1 MTLLSVN
8 DLSVDF
14 ATEAGRVQAVSGVSF
29 SMREGETLAVVGE
42 SGSGKSVTALALM
55 GLLGSSATVSGS
67 ATFEGAELVGMAD
80 SDLRRIRG
88 KRIGMIFQDP
98 MTALNPVFTVGAQ
111 IVEIIRIHSTTG
123 KKEAWDRVV
132 DLLDLVGVPEPKR
145 RAHQYPHEFSGGMRQ
160 RAMIA
165 MAIANEPTL
174 LIADEPT
181 TALDVTVQA
190 QVLEVIAKVQDVTRS
205 AVMLI
210 THDLGVVA
218 GYADRVQVMYAGQIV
233 EQGNLDAIFYQTRN
247 PYTHALLR
255 SIPSAITR
263 PGATL
268 ETIGGS
274 PPSLV
279 NLPNGCYFHPRC
291 SMAVAE
297 CTQQRQLLVRV
308 DEDHLSRCHRHADVP
323 ARAVGDG

>member
-1 MTLLSVN
+1 VSLLDVRG
-8 DLSVDF
+8 LGVTF
-14 ATEAGRVQAVSGVSF
+14 ATDAGIVHAVSDVSF
-29 SMREGETLAVVGE
+29 TMHPGETLAVVGE

-55 GLLGSSATVSGS
+55 GLLGSTASISGS
-67 ATFEGAELVGMAD
+67 ANFEGSELVGMAEAGMR
-80 SDLRRIRG
+80 LIRG

-111 IVEIIRIHSTTG
+111 IVEIIRIHTKVS
-123 KKEAWDRVV
+123 KKDAWDRSV
-132 DLLDLVGVPEPKR
+132 DLLELVGVPEPKR
-145 RAHQYPHEFSGGMRQ
+145 RSRQYPHEYSGGMRQ

-165 MAIANEPTL
+165 MAIANDPTL
-174 LIADEPT
+174 IIADEPT

-190 QVLEVIAKVQDVTRS
+190 QVLEVIARVQEVTKS

-218 GYADRVQVMYAGQIV
+218 GYANRVQVMYAGQIV
-233 EQGNLDAIFYQTRN
+233 EQGGLDEIFYETRN

-255 SIPSAITR
+255 SIPSAISE
-263 PGATL
+263 PGAAL

-279 NLPNGCYFHPRC
+279 QLPGGCYFHPRC
-291 SMAVAE
+291 TLAEAE
-297 CTQQRQLLVRV
+297 CATTAQTLI
-308 DEDHLSRCHRHADVP
+308 D
-323 ARAVGDG
+323 VGDGHMTRCCRHMMVPQIDDRNG

>member
-1 MTLLSVN
+1 MSLLMVNSLGVAFATDGGLVHAVN
-8 DLSVDF
+8 D
-14 ATEAGRVQAVSGVSF
+14 VSF
-29 SMREGETLAVVGE
+29 VMEPGETLAVVGE

-55 GLLGSSATVSGS
+55 GLLDSSARITGS
-67 ATFEGAELVGMAD
+67 ALFDGDELVGMQELA
-80 SDLRRIRG
+80 LRAVRG

-111 IVEIIRIHSTTG
+111 IVEIIRVHSSVS
-123 KKEAWDRVV
+123 KQEAWTRAT
-132 DLLDLVGVPEPKR
+132 DLLNLVGVPEPKR
-145 RAHQYPHEFSGGMRQ
+145 RARQYPHEFSGGMRQ

-165 MAIANEPTL
+165 MAIANDPAL

-190 QVLEVIAKVQDVTRS
+190 QVLEVIAKVQEVTKS

-233 EQGNLDAIFYQTRN
+233 EQGNLESLFYETRN
-247 PYTHALLR
+247 PYTHALLQ
-255 SIPSAITR
+255 SIPSAMSQ

-268 ETIGGS
+268 QTIGGS

-279 NLPNGCYFHPRC
+279 HLPQGCYFEPRC
-291 SMAVAE
+291 ALSDASCASTPQV
-297 CTQQRQLLVRV
+297 LVEV
-308 DEDHLSRCHRHADVP
+308 GKDHLSRCHRHAVVP
-323 ARAVGDG
+323 RRGASRD

>member
-1 MTLLSVN
+1 MSLLEVTNLSVTFHT
-8 DLSVDF
+8 D
-14 ATEAGRVQAVSGVSF
+14 AGRVQAVSGVSF
-29 SMREGETLAVVGE
+29 SMHPGETLAVVGE

-55 GLLGSSATVSGS
+55 GLLGKAALVEGS
-67 ATFEGAELVGMAD
+67 ASFEGTELVGLTEGE
-80 SDLRRIRG
+80 LRAIRG

-111 IVEIIRIHSTTG
+111 IVEIIRVHTRID
-123 KKEAWDRVV
+123 KKEAWGRAT

-160 RAMIA
+160 RALIA
-165 MAIANEPTL
+165 MAIANNPTL

-190 QVLEVIAKVQDVTRS
+190 QVLEVIAKVQDVTKS

-233 EQGNLDAIFYQTRN
+233 EKGDLDEIFYDTRN

-255 SIPSAITR
+255 SIPSAIAH
-263 PGATL
+263 PGAAL
-268 ETIGGS
+268 QTIGGS
-274 PPSLV
+274 PPSLLR
-279 NLPNGCYFHPRC
+279 LPRGCYFHPRC
-291 SMAVAE
+291 HMADDACAV
-297 CTQQRQLLVRV
+297 TRQELVEV
-308 DEDHLSRCHRHADVP
+308 GNGHLSRCHRHDAVSGG
-323 ARAVGDG
+323 ARG